1 MLLKNLLM
9 SLKLDK
15 ISKSNIVVSI
25 IGPSN
30 SGKSTLLNK
39 ILGEKVSIVSRKVQT
54 TRMGLRGILNNNE
67 TQIIFIDTPGLFEAK
82 TIFEKAMVENAFSNL
97 NDADLIYFLID
108 GSRKLSS
115 FDKKVL
121 KYFKNFKKEAFL
133 IINKIDLFEK
143 KQLLEIT
150 NIINS
155 YFSFKKTFY
164 ISAKNKEGIDDLLL
178 ETNYEANSE
187 GWLYPEDQYTNLQ
200 SAILCEEITREKIF
214 NHVHEEVPY
223 GSIVKTDSWS
233 DKKKILKIGQT
244 IYVKKNNHKGIILG
258 KEGSKIKEI
267 GTASRIDLE
276 KIFNKKIF
284 LSLDVKVDKNW
295 DKDPKYLNRL
305 GLEVKKR

>member
-1 MLLKNLLM
+1 LG
-9 SLKLDK
+9 KL
-15 ISKSNIVVSI
+15 NIVISI
-25 IGPSN
+25 VGPSN

-39 ILGEKVSIVSRKVQT
+39 ILDEKVSIVSRKVQT
-54 TRMGLRGILNNNE
+54 TRMGLRGIFNNNE
-67 TQIIFIDTPGLFEAK
+67 VQMIFIDTPGLFDAK
-82 TIFEKAMVENAFSNL
+82 TIFEKAMVENAFNNL
-97 NDADLIYFLID
+97 NDADLVYFLID
-108 GSRKLSS
+108 GSRKLSK
-115 FDKKVL
+115 FDKQVL
-121 KYFKNFKKEAFL
+121 EYFENFKKEAFL
-133 IINKIDLFEK
+133 IINKIDLIDK

-150 NIINS
+150 NNINS

-164 ISAKNKEGIDDLLL
+164 ISAKTKEGVNDLLSQTNKE
-178 ETNYEANSE
+178 AVSE

-223 GSIVKTDSWS
+223 SSIVKTDSWS
-233 DKKKILKIGQT
+233 DKKNLLKIGQT
-244 IYVKKNNHKGIILG
+244 IYVKKKNHKGIILG

-295 DKDPKYLNRL
+295 DKDLNYFKRL
-305 GLEVKKR
+305 GLDIKK

>member
-1 MLLKNLLM
+1 M

-15 ISKSNIVVSI
+15 IRKSNIVVSI
-25 IGPSN
+25 VGPSN

-108 GSRKLSS
+108 GSRKLSN

-178 ETNYEANSE
+178 ETNHKANSE

-233 DKKKILKIGQT
+233 DKKKVLKIGQT

-258 KEGSKIKEI
+258 KDGSKIKEI
-267 GTASRIDLE
+267 GIASRIDLE

-295 DKDPKYLNRL
+295 DKDPKYFNRL

>member
-1 MLLKNLLM
+1 MLPKNLLM

-39 ILGEKVSIVSRKVQT
+39 VLGEKVSIVSRKVQT

-82 TIFEKAMVENAFSNL
+82 TIFEKAMVENAFANL

-108 GSRKLSS
+108 GSRKLSN

-133 IINKIDLFEK
+133 IINKIDLIEK

-150 NIINS
+150 NITNS
-155 YFSFKKTFY
+155 YFPFKKTFY
-164 ISAKNKEGIDDLLL
+164 ISAKNKEGINDLLL
-178 ETNYEANSE
+178 ETNNEANSE

-233 DKKKILKIGQT
+233 DKKKVLKIGQT

-258 KEGSKIKEI
+258 KEGSKIKDI
-267 GTASRIDLE
+267 GIASRKDIE
-276 KIFNKKIF
+276 KILGKKIF

-295 DKDPKYLNRL
+295 DKDPNYYSKL
-305 GLEVKKR
+305 GLEMKKN

>member
-1 MLLKNLLM
+1 MLPKNLLM

-39 ILGEKVSIVSRKVQT
+39 VLGEKVSIVSRKVQT

-82 TIFEKAMVENAFSNL
+82 TIFEKAMVENAFANL

-108 GSRKLSS
+108 GSRKLSN

-133 IINKIDLFEK
+133 IINKIDLIEK

-155 YFSFKKTFY
+155 YFPFKKTFY
-164 ISAKNKEGIDDLLL
+164 ISAKNKEGINDLLL
-178 ETNYEANSE
+178 ETNHEANSE

-233 DKKKILKIGQT
+233 DKKKVLKIGQT

-295 DKDPKYLNRL
+295 DKDPKYFNRL
-305 GLEVKKR
+305 SLEVKKR

>member
-1 MLLKNLLM
+1 MLPKNLLM

-39 ILGEKVSIVSRKVQT
+39 VLGEKVSIVSRKVQT

-82 TIFEKAMVENAFSNL
+82 TIFEKAMVENAFANL

-108 GSRKLSS
+108 GSRKLSN

-133 IINKIDLFEK
+133 IINKIDLIEK

-150 NIINS
+150 NVINS
-155 YFSFKKTFY
+155 YFPFKKTFY
-164 ISAKNKEGIDDLLL
+164 ISAKNKEGINDLLL
-178 ETNYEANSE
+178 ETNNEANSE
-187 GWLYPEDQYTNLQ
+187 GWLYPEDKYTNLQ

-233 DKKKILKIGQT
+233 DKKKVLKIGQT

-258 KEGSKIKEI
+258 KEG
-267 GTASRIDLE
+267 
-276 KIFNKKIF
+276 
-284 LSLDVKVDKNW
+284 
-295 DKDPKYLNRL
+295 
-305 GLEVKKR
+305 

>member
-1 MLLKNLLM
+1 M
-9 SLKLDK
+9 DK

-178 ETNYEANSE
+178 ETNNEANSE

-233 DKKKILKIGQT
+233 DKKKVLKIGQT

-284 LSLDVKVDKNW
+284 LSLNVKVDKNW
-295 DKDPKYLNRL
+295 DKDPKYFNRL
-305 GLEVKKR
+305 GLEVKKK

>member
-1 MLLKNLLM
+1 MD
-9 SLKLDK
+9 KL
-15 ISKSNIVVSI
+15 NIVISI
-25 IGPSN
+25 VGPSN

-39 ILGEKVSIVSRKVQT
+39 ILDEKVSIVSRKVQT
-54 TRMGLRGILNNNE
+54 TRMGLRGIFNNNE
-67 TQIIFIDTPGLFEAK
+67 VQIIFIDTPGLFDAK
-82 TIFEKAMVENAFSNL
+82 TIFERAMVENAFNNL
-97 NDADLIYFLID
+97 NDADLVYFLID
-108 GSRKLSS
+108 GSRKLSK
-115 FDKKVL
+115 FDKQVL
-121 KYFKNFKKEAFL
+121 EYFENFKKEAFL
-133 IINKIDLFEK
+133 IINKIDLIDK

-150 NIINS
+150 NNINS

-164 ISAKNKEGIDDLLL
+164 ISAKTKEGVNDLLSQTNKE
-178 ETNYEANSE
+178 AVSE

-223 GSIVKTDSWS
+223 SSIVKTDSWL
-233 DKKKILKIGQT
+233 DKKNLLKIGQT
-244 IYVKKNNHKGIILG
+244 IYVKKKNHKGIILG

-295 DKDPKYLNRL
+295 DKDLNYFKRL
-305 GLEVKKR
+305 GLDIKK

>member
-39 ILGEKVSIVSRKVQT
+39 VLDEKVSIVSRKVQT

-108 GSRKLSS
+108 GSRKLSN

-133 IINKIDLFEK
+133 IINKIDLIEK

-155 YFSFKKTFY
+155 YFAFNLSNIIPPSLIFCASPCNENKLKK
-164 ISAKNKEGIDDLLL
+164 SAKKVGGHLK
-178 ETNYEANSE
+178 NS
-187 GWLYPEDQYTNLQ
+187 
-200 SAILCEEITREKIF
+200 
-214 NHVHEEVPY
+214 
-223 GSIVKTDSWS
+223 
-233 DKKKILKIGQT
+233 LKPDI
-244 IYVKKNNHKGIILG
+244 
-258 KEGSKIKEI
+258 
-267 GTASRIDLE
+267 
-276 KIFNKKIF
+276 
-284 LSLDVKVDKNW
+284 
-295 DKDPKYLNRL
+295 
-305 GLEVKKR
+305 

>member
-1 MLLKNLLM
+1 MLPKNLLM

-39 ILGEKVSIVSRKVQT
+39 VLGEKVSIVSRKVQT

-82 TIFEKAMVENAFSNL
+82 TIFEKAMVENAFANL

-108 GSRKLSS
+108 GSRKLSN

-121 KYFKNFKKEAFL
+121 KYFKTFKKEAFL
-133 IINKIDLFEK
+133 IINKIDLIEK

-150 NIINS
+150 NVINS
-155 YFSFKKTFY
+155 YFPFKKTFY
-164 ISAKNKEGIDDLLL
+164 ISANNKEGINSLLL
-178 ETNYEANSE
+178 ETNNEANSE

-233 DKKKILKIGQT
+233 DKKKVLKIGQT

-295 DKDPKYLNRL
+295 DKDPKYFNRL

>member
-1 MLLKNLLM
+1 LG
-9 SLKLDK
+9 KL
-15 ISKSNIVVSI
+15 NIVISI
-25 IGPSN
+25 VGPSN

-39 ILGEKVSIVSRKVQT
+39 ILDEKVSIVSRKVQT
-54 TRMGLRGILNNNE
+54 TRMGLRGIFNNNE
-67 TQIIFIDTPGLFEAK
+67 VQIIFIDTPGLFDAK
-82 TIFEKAMVENAFSNL
+82 TIFEKAMVENAFNNL
-97 NDADLIYFLID
+97 NDADLVYFLID
-108 GSRKLSS
+108 GSRKLSK
-115 FDKKVL
+115 FDKQVL
-121 KYFKNFKKEAFL
+121 EYFENFKKEAFL
-133 IINKIDLFEK
+133 IINKIDLIDK

-150 NIINS
+150 NNINS

-164 ISAKNKEGIDDLLL
+164 ISAKTKEGVNDLLSQTNKE
-178 ETNYEANSE
+178 AVSE

-223 GSIVKTDSWS
+223 SSIVKTDSWL
-233 DKKKILKIGQT
+233 DKKNLLKIGQT
-244 IYVKKNNHKGIILG
+244 IYVKKKNHKGIILG

-295 DKDPKYLNRL
+295 DKDLNYFKRL
-305 GLEVKKR
+305 GLDIKK

>member
-9 SLKLDK
+9 SLRLDK

-115 FDKKVL
+115 FDKNVL

-178 ETNYEANSE
+178 ETNNEANSE

-233 DKKKILKIGQT
+233 DKKKVLKIGQT

-284 LSLDVKVDKNW
+284 LSLNVKVDKNW
-295 DKDPKYLNRL
+295 DKDPKYFNRL
-305 GLEVKKR
+305 GLEVKKK

>member
-1 MLLKNLLM
+1 MG
-9 SLKLDK
+9 KL
-15 ISKSNIVVSI
+15 NIVISI
-25 IGPSN
+25 VGPSN

-39 ILGEKVSIVSRKVQT
+39 ILDEKVSIVSRKVQT
-54 TRMGLRGILNNNE
+54 TRMGLRGIFNNNE
-67 TQIIFIDTPGLFEAK
+67 VQIIFIDTPGLFDAK
-82 TIFEKAMVENAFSNL
+82 TIFEKAMVENAFNNL
-97 NDADLIYFLID
+97 NDADLVYFLID
-108 GSRKLSS
+108 GSRKLSK
-115 FDKKVL
+115 FDKQVL
-121 KYFKNFKKEAFL
+121 EYFENFKKEAFL
-133 IINKIDLFEK
+133 IINKIDLIDK

-150 NIINS
+150 NNINS

-164 ISAKNKEGIDDLLL
+164 ISAKTKEGVNDLLSQTNKE
-178 ETNYEANSE
+178 AVSE

-223 GSIVKTDSWS
+223 SSIVKTDSWS
-233 DKKKILKIGQT
+233 DKKNLLKIGQT
-244 IYVKKNNHKGIILG
+244 IYVKKKNHKGIILG

-295 DKDPKYLNRL
+295 DKDLNYFNRL
-305 GLEVKKR
+305 GLDIKK

>member
-1 MLLKNLLM
+1 LG
-9 SLKLDK
+9 KL
-15 ISKSNIVVSI
+15 NIVISI
-25 IGPSN
+25 VGPSN

-39 ILGEKVSIVSRKVQT
+39 ILDEKVSIVSRKVQT
-54 TRMGLRGILNNNE
+54 TRMGLRGIFNNNE
-67 TQIIFIDTPGLFEAK
+67 VQIIFIDTPGLFDAK
-82 TIFEKAMVENAFSNL
+82 TIFEKAMVENAFNNL
-97 NDADLIYFLID
+97 NDADLVYFLID
-108 GSRKLSS
+108 GSRKLSK
-115 FDKKVL
+115 FDKQVL
-121 KYFKNFKKEAFL
+121 EYFENFKKEAFL
-133 IINKIDLFEK
+133 IINKIDLIDK

-150 NIINS
+150 NNINS

-164 ISAKNKEGIDDLLL
+164 ISAKTKEGVNDLLSQTNKE
-178 ETNYEANSE
+178 AVSE

-223 GSIVKTDSWS
+223 SSIVKTDSWS
-233 DKKKILKIGQT
+233 DKKNLLKIGQT
-244 IYVKKNNHKGIILG
+244 IYVKKKNHKGIILG

-295 DKDPKYLNRL
+295 DKDLNYFKRL
-305 GLEVKKR
+305 GLDIKK

>member
-1 MLLKNLLM
+1 MG
-9 SLKLDK
+9 KL
-15 ISKSNIVVSI
+15 NIVISI
-25 IGPSN
+25 VGPSN

-39 ILGEKVSIVSRKVQT
+39 ILDEKVSIVSRKVQT
-54 TRMGLRGILNNNE
+54 TRMGLRGIFNNNE
-67 TQIIFIDTPGLFEAK
+67 VQIIFIDTPGLFDAK
-82 TIFEKAMVENAFSNL
+82 TIFEKAMVENAFNNL
-97 NDADLIYFLID
+97 NDADLVYFLID
-108 GSRKLSS
+108 GSRKLSK
-115 FDKKVL
+115 FDKQVL
-121 KYFKNFKKEAFL
+121 EYFENFKKEAFL
-133 IINKIDLFEK
+133 IINKIDLIDK

-150 NIINS
+150 NNINS

-164 ISAKNKEGIDDLLL
+164 ISAKTKEGVNDLLSQTNKE
-178 ETNYEANSE
+178 AVSE

-223 GSIVKTDSWS
+223 SSIVKTDSWS
-233 DKKKILKIGQT
+233 DKKNLLKIGQT
-244 IYVKKNNHKGIILG
+244 IYVKKKNHKGIILG

-295 DKDPKYLNRL
+295 DKDVNYFKRL
-305 GLEVKKR
+305 GLDIKK

>member
-1 MLLKNLLM
+1 MG
-9 SLKLDK
+9 KL
-15 ISKSNIVVSI
+15 NIVISI
-25 IGPSN
+25 VGPSN

-39 ILGEKVSIVSRKVQT
+39 ILDEKVSIVSRKVQT
-54 TRMGLRGILNNNE
+54 TRMGLRGIFNNNE
-67 TQIIFIDTPGLFEAK
+67 VQIIFIDTPGLFDAK
-82 TIFEKAMVENAFSNL
+82 TIFEKAMVENAFNNL
-97 NDADLIYFLID
+97 NDADLVYFLID
-108 GSRKLSS
+108 GSRKLSK
-115 FDKKVL
+115 FDKQVL
-121 KYFKNFKKEAFL
+121 EYFENFKKEAFL
-133 IINKIDLFEK
+133 IINKIDLIDK

-150 NIINS
+150 NNINS

-164 ISAKNKEGIDDLLL
+164 ISAKTKEGVNDLLL
-178 ETNYEANSE
+178 QTNKEAVSE

-223 GSIVKTDSWS
+223 SSIVKTDSWL
-233 DKKKILKIGQT
+233 DKKNLLKIGQT
-244 IYVKKNNHKGIILG
+244 IYVKKKNHKGIILG

-295 DKDPKYLNRL
+295 DKDVNYFKRL
-305 GLEVKKR
+305 GLDIKK